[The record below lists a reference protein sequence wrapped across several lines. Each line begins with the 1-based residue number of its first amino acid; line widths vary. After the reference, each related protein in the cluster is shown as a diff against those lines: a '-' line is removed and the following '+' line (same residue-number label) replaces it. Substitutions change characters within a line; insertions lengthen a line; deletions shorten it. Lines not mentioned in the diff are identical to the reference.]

1 MHITDII
8 NAAEHTANYWLK
20 EGKIELYD
28 GFKIFAHY
36 LRSQHVIEINR
47 KTKKEENE
55 IKGMINPYYSSFP
68 IDKSIYNLF
77 PNI

>member
-20 EGKIELYD
+20 EGKMELHD

-47 KTKKEENE
+47 KTKKEEKQIEDHN
-55 IKGMINPYYSSFP
+55 KALRDAMG
-68 IDKSIYNLF
+68 DHGQG
-77 PNI
+77 